1 MKVSKSIK
9 KNIEYIKSICT
20 NNDLVVRE
28 LFCGNKK
35 INLVFLNEQVNDE
48 RLELYIIAPMIN
60 SKSSPKNLE
69 EVKQKIISISETK
82 DETDLD
88 ELIANI
94 MKGNTIL
101 FLDGENNAT
110 ICMTTKPA
118 QRSVEEPPSSEV
130 IYGPREGFVENIKT
144 NLNLIRKRLPTTKLK
159 IDELEV
165 GRYTKSKVAI
175 CYIDDIAD
183 KKVVEKIKSRIET
196 IDIDGILDTHYLTSY
211 LEEKKNSIFKQVGKT
226 EKPDIAVAKIL
237 EGRVA
242 ILVDASPVVL
252 TLPFIFFEDLQNS
265 DDYYQ
270 KSFRV
275 SFTRFLRLIG
285 LVFSIMLP
293 GIYLAIQLYHYRI
306 IPIKFLV
313 TIMDST
319 QGITFSPFMEMLFVL
334 ILFDILFEASLR
346 MPKYIGVA
354 VSIVGAVVLGDTAV
368 KAGLVSSPAV
378 MIIALTGISF
388 YTLPDET
395 AQLGVLRLLFTLLG
409 GMIGFIGIIIG
420 SIMII
425 VYLVD
430 FNAYG
435 SPYLAPYSPY
445 VKNDLEDGLYK
456 KEIIAIKNRPESIP
470 SKNKRRQK

>member
-1 MKVSKSIK
+1 MKISKDLK
-9 KNIEYIKSICT
+9 ENIDYIKSICT
-20 NNDLVVRE
+20 NKDLVVRE
-28 LFCGNKK
+28 LFCGSKK
-35 INLVFLNEQVNDE
+35 IDLVFLNEQINEE
-48 RLELYIIAPMIN
+48 RLERYVILPIVE
-60 SKSSPKNLE
+60 SKITPKNFE
-69 EVKQKIISISETK
+69 DIKKKVIAISEIK
-82 DETDLD
+82 DETDLN
-88 ELIANI
+88 ETINEI
-94 MKGNTIL
+94 MKGNSVL
-101 FLDGENNAT
+101 FMQGENVAVK
-110 ICMTTKPA
+110 CMTLKSA
-118 QRSVEEPPSSEV
+118 QRAVEEPPSSEV
-130 IYGPREGFVENIKT
+130 IYGPREGFVEGIKT
-144 NLNLIRKRLPTTKLK
+144 NLSLIRKRLPTARLK
-159 IDELEV
+159 IEELEV
-165 GRYTKSKVAI
+165 GRYTKSKVGI
-175 CYIDDIAD
+175 CYLDDIAD
-183 KKVVEKIKSRIET
+183 DKVVKKIKSRIQN
-196 IDIDGILDTHYLTSY
+196 IDIDGILDAHYLTSF
-211 LEEKKNSIFKQVGKT
+211 LEEKKNSVFKQVGKT

-252 TLPFIFFEDLQNS
+252 TLPFVLIEDLQNS

-275 SFTRFLRLIG
+275 SFIRCLRTIG
-285 LVFSIMLP
+285 LIFSILLP
-293 GIYLAIQLYHYRI
+293 GIYLSIQLYHYRI

-354 VSIVGAVVLGDTAV
+354 VSIVGALVLGDTAV

-388 YTLPDET
+388 YTLPDQT
-395 AQLGVLRLLFTLLG
+395 AQLGILRLLFTLLG
-409 GMIGFIGIIIG
+409 GMIGFIGIVVG
-420 SIMII
+420 SIAIV

-445 VKNDLEDGLYK
+445 IKGDLKDGIFKLETISLK
-456 KEIIAIKNRPESIP
+456 TRPRSVP
-470 SKNKRRQK
+470 NKNKKRQK

>member
-1 MKVSKSIK
+1 MKVSNSIN
-9 KNIEYIKSICT
+9 KNIDYIKSICT
-20 NNDLVVRE
+20 NKDLVVRE
-28 LFCGNKK
+28 VFCGNKQ
-35 INLVFLNEQVNDE
+35 IDLVFLNEQINDE
-48 RLELYIIAPMIN
+48 RLELYIISPIIN
-60 SKSSPKNLE
+60 SKITPKNLQ
-69 EVKQKIISISETK
+69 EVKQKVICISETK
-82 DETDLD
+82 DQTDLD
-88 ELIANI
+88 ELIKEI
-94 MKGNTIL
+94 MKGNTIM
-101 FLDGENNAT
+101 FLGGSNYAV
-110 ICMTTKPA
+110 ICMTIKPA
-118 QRSVEEPPSSEV
+118 QRAVEEPPSSEV
-130 IYGPREGFVENIKT
+130 IYGPREGFVESIKT
-144 NLNLIRKRLPTTKLK
+144 NLNLIKKRLPTPKLK
-159 IDELEV
+159 IDELEI

-175 CYIDDIAD
+175 CYLDDIAD
-183 KKVVEKIKSRIET
+183 KKVVEKIKSKIST
-196 IDIDGILDTHYLTSY
+196 IDIDGILDAHYLTSY

-242 ILVDASPVVL
+242 IMVDASPVVL

-270 KSFRV
+270 KSFHI
-275 SFTRFLRLIG
+275 SFVRCLRLIG
-285 LVFSIMLP
+285 LIFSIMLP

-346 MPKYIGVA
+346 MPKYLGVA
-354 VSIVGAVVLGDTAV
+354 VSIVGALVLGDTAV

-388 YTLPDET
+388 YTIPDQT
-395 AQLGVLRLLFTLLG
+395 AQLGILRLLFTLLG
-409 GMIGFIGIIIG
+409 GMIGFIGIVIG

-435 SPYLAPYSPY
+435 APYLAPYSPY
-445 VKNDLEDGLYK
+445 IKDDLEDGLYK
-456 KEIIAIKNRPESIP
+456 QETISLKTRPKSIP
-470 SKNKRRQK
+470 NKNKTRQK